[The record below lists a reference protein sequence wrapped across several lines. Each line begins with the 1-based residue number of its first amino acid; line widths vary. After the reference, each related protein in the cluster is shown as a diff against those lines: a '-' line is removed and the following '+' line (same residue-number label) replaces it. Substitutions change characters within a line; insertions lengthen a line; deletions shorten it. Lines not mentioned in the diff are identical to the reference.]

1 MIYQKK
7 SNTNKY
13 TLITHLITHKYTQT
27 ILKQQNM
34 GASSDIDTCSDK
46 NKDRKGEASITDPR
60 QIQQQKATE
69 YREAPVWHD
78 SGIVDGVSDLNDGES
93 GSFVNPMIVTN
104 RNEVS
109 NRILNNCSKWDSG
122 LIIYWSTVALTV
134 AQKNLRKKLLE
145 ARRKKRQ
152 YLYQYKQKQS
162 EKLKKKARY
171 TCKTCKS
178 VFNSSMIYERN
189 SSYYCPM
196 RGCNVCLVNTPV
208 VPKSIQKQIS
218 NYTSSYI
225 EKTTE
230 KEKKRKRTYD
240 ENTNP
245 KKKSF
250 KMAVSGVTWG
260 GWGAC

>member
-1 MIYQKK
+1 
-7 SNTNKY
+7 
-13 TLITHLITHKYTQT
+13 
-27 ILKQQNM
+27 M
-34 GASSDIDTCSDK
+34 GAQSDIDTRSDK
-46 NKDRKGEASITDPR
+46 DKAEKGLASITDPR
-60 QIQQQKATE
+60 KIQQEKARE
-69 YREAPVWHD
+69 YREASNGYD
-78 SGIVDGVSDLNDGES
+78 GYYCGIVNGVSDLNDGES
-93 GSFVNPMIVTN
+93 GSFVNPMIVSN

-109 NRILNNCSKWDSG
+109 DRILKNCSKWDSG
-122 LIIYWSTVALTV
+122 LIIYWSTVALTA

-145 ARRKKRQ
+145 ARNRKRE
-152 YLYQYKQKQS
+152 YLFGYKQKQA

-171 TCKTCKS
+171 TCKSCKS
-178 VFNSSMIYERN
+178 VYNSSMICEKN

-208 VPKSIQKQIS
+208 VPKSIQKQIAKF
-218 NYTSSYI
+218 TCSYI
-225 EKTTE
+225 EKTQE